1 MQWRARL
8 WQVALLASA
17 RSRRHR
23 LLVACRRD
31 FARLA
36 GELSGLARPLSDG
49 ALLRLVRPC
58 RFREASAASRAPA
71 PCVAALGIPV
81 IAVFVSLSNGLVPR
95 APPRRSDVPLGS
107 LFDMLGAR
115 AGAFADDGP
124 ACVHIGLRDC
134 DRIGPSAAPAGLVP
148 ALAPGRAR
156 RRFVHRLKQSFTVLK
171 DSASAV
177 VEASSAAKDAAWG
190 ALAAGRRAD
199 MEAATCAPASLQ
211 VRSMSGA
218 EVPIAVPLRVM
229 VVSPDGDAAGATSA
243 TGSAGPQSD
252 WYVMAQ
258 PRVMWDK
265 AVETTVA
272 DAARSVTGSATEGL
286 ALLCDG
292 VDVAALPLAE
302 AWQRLSAPDG
312 FVYVVA
318 AVPAPP

>member
-1 MQWRARL
+1 MADDVL
-8 WQVALLASA
+8 
-17 RSRRHR
+17 R
-23 LLVACRRD
+23 LLW
-31 FARLA
+31 
-36 GELSGLARPLSDG
+36 DG
-49 ALLRLVRPC
+49 AISVHIELETRKARTSTLCGDESGSPL
-58 RFREASAASRAPA
+58 
-71 PCVAALGIPV
+71 
-81 IAVFVSLSNGLVPR
+81 AVWCSL
-95 APPRRSDVPLGS
+95 PRRLPLAVAVEEALDTVGLKLDDVVAGAAVAVSEGGLTLPPDVPLGS

-115 AGAFADDGP
+115 AGASADDGP

-272 DAARSVTGSATEGL
+272 DAARAVTGSATEGL